1 MYHERSPK
9 SFFSSDISALP
20 FKRVLLLY
28 KTIGETQ
35 MIKRFYNFFFS
46 KSSQIQINSL
56 TSHVHLFGSKLPRCP
71 PYLSQW
77 CIELR
82 LFLLTFCIFIGERER
97 EKRNKEVN
105 SEEKSDKVR
114 RIEIKDDRMG
124 ERWIKGMLK
133 KAKNTEKDRKR

>member
-1 MYHERSPK
+1 MREALNL
-9 SFFSSDISALP
+9 FFLLIYLLCHSS
-20 FKRVLLLY
+20 
-28 KTIGETQ
+28 E
-35 MIKRFYNFFFS
+35 FYCFTRPLVKLRWSKGFTTFFFS